1 MDQATE
7 LRQLMRRDAAHLRPA
22 APGDAPH
29 VVAVASGKG
38 GVGTTTVAV
47 NLAAAL
53 VRQGRRVVLVDA
65 DLDGANLVG
74 HCQLE
79 PEYTIADVLRGARD
93 IHEVLCRAAGGMQV
107 LPGAWL
113 ADAPVDCTPQAQERL
128 IAALRALGAHADDIV
143 LDVGCGVGRVNH
155 RFWHAADKV
164 LVIATP
170 DDAAI
175 MNTYAAIKLICG
187 DDPELP
193 VFSLINL
200 VPDAASARTVHE
212 RLALACQRFLG
223 RHLFVGGQLSAAQE
237 ARSALRSRE
246 PFVLASPACQAAL
259 DMERVAQQLIA
270 PRSEPPAPRMLER
283 LLHRHARLAVA
294 PRSVA
299 SGS

>member
-7 LRQLMRRDAAHLRPA
+7 LRQLMRQDAAHLRPA

-53 VRQGRRVVLVDA
+53 VRLGRRVVLVDA
-65 DLDGANLVG
+65 DLQGANLIG

-79 PEYTIADVLRGARD
+79 PDYSIADVLRGGRD
-93 IHEVLCRAAGGMQV
+93 IHEVLCRAAGGMHV

-113 ADAPVDCTPQAQERL
+113 ADAPVECTPKAQERL
-128 IAALRALGAHADDIV
+128 IASLRALGAHADDIV
-143 LDVGCGVGRVNH
+143 LDVGCGVGRIHH

-164 LVIATP
+164 LVVATP

-175 MNTYAAIKLICG
+175 MNAYAAIKLICG

-200 VPDAASARTVHE
+200 AADAASARTVHD

-223 RHLFVGGQLSAAQE
+223 RHLFTGGHLSAALE
-237 ARSALRSRE
+237 VRAALRSRT

-259 DMERVAQQLIA
+259 DLELVAQQLIA

-283 LLHRHARLAVA
+283 LLKRKSSNAVGS
-294 PRSVA
+294 RSAA
-299 SGS
+299 SRG